1 MTRGRVRGALI
12 RVHPVRPLGGNER
25 PALVRQD
32 QQEVELTAPLGGV
45 QDLKGL
51 AFKWMPAADN
61 GDLVGKVFEMGNV
74 S

>member
-1 MTRGRVRGALI
+1 
-12 RVHPVRPLGGNER
+12 
-25 PALVRQD
+25 
-32 QQEVELTAPLGGV
+32 
-45 QDLKGL
+45 LKGL